1 MQLMFW
7 TLAKVGLTL
16 LKVRLFLFFLNVF
29 CLILIFSFFADYI
42 APMFMSTSIR
52 ELLETSEVVGNILYR
67 DPTLFVSPGQVN
79 STETS
84 RL

>member
-1 MQLMFW
+1 
-7 TLAKVGLTL
+7 
-16 LKVRLFLFFLNVF
+16 
-29 CLILIFSFFADYI
+29 
-42 APMFMSTSIR
+42 MFMSTSIR

-79 STETS
+79 SAETS